1 VRPVR
6 RRLGSER
13 GSATIEAVIIVPA
26 LMVFAGLVLTAGR
39 VTIAHQS
46 VELAAAEAA
55 RSASLARSPA
65 EAQTQAAAAASA
77 ALDDRR
83 LDCRSR
89 SVVLD
94 TADLSAPLGAAGRVT
109 ARVVC
114 VVDLSDVA
122 VLGLPGTVTI
132 DARAASPVDRYRERR
147 R

>member
-1 VRPVR
+1 MRTVKR
-6 RRLGSER
+6 RHGSER

-26 LMVFAGLVLTAGR
+26 LMVFAALVLAAGR

-65 EAQTQAAAAASA
+65 EAQAQGAAAASA

-89 SVVLD
+89 SVLVD
-94 TADLSAPLGAAGRVT
+94 AANLSAPLGTAGQVT
-109 ARVVC
+109 TRVVC

-122 VLGLPGTVTI
+122 VPGLPGTVTI
-132 DARAASPVDRYRERR
+132 DARAASPVDQYRERGR
-147 R
+147 

>member
-1 VRPVR
+1 MRLVG

-13 GSATIEAVIIVPA
+13 GSATIEAVIVVPA
-26 LMVFAGLVLTAGR
+26 LIVFAGLVLTAGR

-94 TADLSAPLGAAGRVT
+94 TADLAAPLGTAGRVT

-122 VLGLPGTVTI
+122 VPGLPGAVTI